1 MFSLQNYTEK
11 KWIYIEIRCIRCAYC
26 KLWRDFGFFCSVNHL
41 SEGGVNANHNVTC
54 SPSLAE
60 DNTRLLMNSEG
71 DCDDECIFCRR
82 KEEDV
87 ALFLQVTRT
96 RKIKKSAKQAFKT
109 VRLLPDTGRS
119 QSNETWET
127 KQTKRLEIH
136 QSRITNQDLLN
147 SFKYPCVS

>member
-1 MFSLQNYTEK
+1 M
-11 KWIYIEIRCIRCAYC
+11 
-26 KLWRDFGFFCSVNHL
+26 

-60 DNTRLLMNSEG
+60 DNTRLLTNSEG

-119 QSNETWET
+119 QSNET
-127 KQTKRLEIH
+127 
-136 QSRITNQDLLN
+136 
-147 SFKYPCVS
+147 